1 MLKFES
7 FCEIREEA
15 PNYQR
20 NYEFFVN
27 RFTQLCHYSEQR
39 DQTKYDFSLSCF
51 FYSKLYFRFR
61 CLGLRGHHAFI
72 RKTANDELQN
82 DVWKYMDQIVPSI
95 IFNMKIRD
103 QHQSATTVAIS
114 SEDVIITNQDLA
126 EIILKDLF
134 DRTHLNNI
142 SVCIQPILMYE
153 ERKEFYLYS
162 FPLSVI

>member
-1 MLKFES
+1 
-7 FCEIREEA
+7 
-15 PNYQR
+15 
-20 NYEFFVN
+20 
-27 RFTQLCHYSEQR
+27 
-39 DQTKYDFSLSCF
+39 
-51 FYSKLYFRFR
+51 
-61 CLGLRGHHAFI
+61 
-72 RKTANDELQN
+72 
-82 DVWKYMDQIVPSI
+82 
-95 IFNMKIRD
+95 MKIRD